1 MKLARFPLY
10 ASLAALAILALFTVN
25 ARSGATTQTPPPS
38 SGYEVAT
45 FAGGCFWCMQP
56 PFDKL
61 EGVVKTTV
69 GYTGGSTANPGYEE
83 VSAGGTGHA
92 ESIEVTFDPK
102 LISYEKLLETFWHN
116 IDPLRVDAQ
125 FCDVGNQYR
134 TAIFYHGDAQKQ
146 AAEASRKALADSGRF
161 DQPIATEIVAA
172 GPFYAAEDYHQ
183 SYYKKNSYR
192 YSFYRWNCGRDQR
205 LKQLWGDAAGSH

>member
-1 MKLARFPLY
+1 MKLARYPLY
-10 ASLAALAILALFTVN
+10 ASLAALVILALFTVN
-25 ARSGATTQTPPPS
+25 ARSDASTQTAKPAA
-38 SGYEVAT
+38 GYEVAT

-69 GYTGGSTANPGYEE
+69 GYTGGATANPSYEE
-83 VSAGGTGHA
+83 VSQGGTGHA

-116 IDPLRVDAQ
+116 VDPLRVDAQ

-134 TAIFYHGDAQKQ
+134 TAIFYHTDAQKQ
-146 AAEASRKALADSGRF
+146 AAEASRQALTESGRF

-183 SYYKKNSYR
+183 SYYKKNEYR